1 MVNAWTL
8 IAVSWASVALLMSML
23 WEVQRRLGKAAM
35 VDAAWAAGIG
45 AVSVLFAFFA
55 EGDPLRRL
63 LVGAMAGLWGG
74 RLASHLLVRVL
85 GEREDGRYRTL
96 RHKWGTKANLKLFL
110 FFQVQAFWAVLFSL
124 PMLVASMNPHPV
136 GPWDFAGMLVWAI
149 ALSGETLAD
158 IQLASFRKRPGTGGA
173 VCQEGLW
180 RYSRHP
186 NYFFEWLH
194 WWAYVLLGWSGPH
207 GWLTL
212 TGPILMILFLFKIT
226 GIPPTE
232 RQALASRGNAYRK
245 YQRTTSIFVPWPP
258 RR

>member
-1 MVNAWTL
+1 VNPWTL
-8 IAVSWASVALLMSML
+8 IAVSWVAMALLMSIL
-23 WEVQRRLGKAAM
+23 WELQRRLGKAAI

-45 AVSVLFAFFA
+45 AVSVLFAVFA
-55 EGDPLRRL
+55 EGDPMRRL

-74 RLASHLLVRVL
+74 RLAGHLLVRVL
-85 GEREDGRYRTL
+85 GEWEDGRYRTL
-96 RHKWGTKANLKLFL
+96 RRQWGSKSNPYLFL
-110 FFQVQAFWAVLFSL
+110 FFQVQALWALLFSL

-136 GPWDFAGMLVWAI
+136 GPQDFAGVLVWAI
-149 ALSGETLAD
+149 ALSGEALAD
-158 IQLASFRKRPGTGGA
+158 RQLASFRKKSGTGSM

-194 WWAYVLLGWSGPH
+194 WWAYVLLGWSGPQ

-212 TGPILMILFLFKIT
+212 AGPLLMFLFLFKIT

-232 RQALASRGNAYRK
+232 RQALASRGNAYRE